1 MKNILIILILIFLNN
16 CTGYKPIFSSGIV
29 NFYIGEIVNENN
41 DKLTKKIIKKL
52 NPYTSESNK
61 KEINMSINSLLDE
74 KIISKDSKGDPL
86 VYEIK
91 IIMKIKLIENEIN
104 IKEFKYLETF
114 TYNNQSN
121 KFELNQY
128 KKNIENNLV
137 DKIFE
142 KLILQLRL
150 I

>member
-1 MKNILIILILIFLNN
+1 MKKICIILILLLLNN
-16 CTGYKPIFSSGIV
+16 CNGYKPIFSGDTV
-29 NFYIGEIVNENN
+29 NFYIGEVFNENN
-41 DKLTKKIIKKL
+41 DRLTKKIIKKL
-52 NPYTSESNK
+52 NPYTTKNDK
-61 KEINMSINSLLDE
+61 KKMNMSINSLLEE
-74 KIISKDSKGDPL
+74 KIISKDSKGNPL
-86 VYEIK
+86 VYETK
-91 IIMKIKLIENEIN
+91 ITMNVKLIENENDKQNFEYI
-104 IKEFKYLETF
+104 ETF

-128 KKNIENNLV
+128 KKNIEINLI

>member
-1 MKNILIILILIFLNN
+1 M
-16 CTGYKPIFSSGIV
+16 
-29 NFYIGEIVNENN
+29 
-41 DKLTKKIIKKL
+41 
-52 NPYTSESNK
+52 
-61 KEINMSINSLLDE
+61 NMSINSLLEE
-74 KIISKDSKGDPL
+74 KIISKDSKGNPL
-86 VYEIK
+86 VYETK
-91 IIMKIKLIENEIN
+91 ITMNIKLIENENDKQNFEYI
-104 IKEFKYLETF
+104 ETF

-128 KKNIENNLV
+128 KKNIENNLI